1 MIYQLS
7 QVSNRDTQVLY
18 FYRILRHAGTDLGAI
33 YRYDNPEV
41 YQLSQVVEATIDDKT
56 WFEYHL
62 SAKEKSNRIPYLE
75 FSSTDEVELKHIEDL
90 VEVEVKDN
98 ELILRGDTDELSENT
113 SVAVYWLPSL
123 AYIDKLQKQIE
134 SIIEDL
140 KKRAKKD
147 ADLIDKMSVN
157 AGYVMNLKGVVPNLV
172 NIGEDEVGLIY
183 DDSHYMLSGS
193 LDEQTLVNPPQSV
206 VSSLLKSHK
215 GILIISDRL
224 REDKVYQGFYGGCI
238 RLSGLFKT
246 LVLKDI
252 TSTLFLD
259 NLTADRVIIE
269 NCPAVIFRKTL
280 KEAGYS
286 GKVIRL
292 ELRNSYLTIN
302 QSIEIRDIWCYRRS
316 TVVMKAGKIHTI
328 GFIEAGSTLFYD
340 TPTSENEIELING
353 NQLQGLF
360 YASNPPKS
368 KLYLEEIFLAKKPIS
383 FQRGTVEDPV
393 PISKAEVSI
402 YLKNSGT
409 PGSGSGSGLGGRIYS
424 PFTDWYWSGDS
435 RTVQLIAA
443 TGTDGAGYG
452 GQALPT
458 LQQVQS
464 EIESQ
469 GVQHNI
475 ILWWGVNGLG
485 YGASEYANVYKDIAN
500 NVGDNAMV
508 FVATVGHCPD
518 GTGSGKC
525 DGGAGQ
531 PLDEFNKD
539 IEQFNEDLK
548 SALSGVSNIHILDVA
563 KYIKELEKDKG
574 AAWLTGDNLHY
585 KPEASQMIY
594 DWVCSQITNQQGVP
608 VDDRYTPFPEY
619 INMDLSDSYMG
630 ILPAIADISQNVGLG
645 IMYGISIREYGNN
658 PVSWLY
664 ARMFRTYLML
674 GYYIRFS
681 HDLTEEGRALLNP
694 PTGAWSFGTFYNES
708 GLLDTVRSQ
717 GTQEGLENFY
727 YMLKY
732 GGVMTGYTSD
742 MDDFDK
748 MRIIAGGGPTGNNSE
763 TGCPQD
769 GNFHENYYSAGIVD
783 ARWIYDSPSPW
794 IPYGTGR
801 MTYYS
806 DKSTYNSQELN
817 PNI

>member
-62 SAKEKSNRIPYLE
+62 SAKEKSNKIPYLE

-215 GILIISDRL
+215 GILTISDRL

-402 YLKNSGT
+402 YLKNSGK
-409 PGSGSGSGLGGRIYS
+409 PGSGSGSGGRIYS

-585 KPEASQMIY
+585 KPEVSQMIY
-594 DWVCSQITNQQGVP
+594 DWVCSQITNQQGG
-608 VDDRYTPFPEY
+608 DFPDAPETTNAGKIWNWFKY
-619 INMDLSDSYMG
+619 AGIPNVSTRPELIAGIIGNCQIESYM
-630 ILPAIADISQNVGLG
+630 AIDLLGSGSGFYGPWCESNAGFRTTMTNAGYSFHSYTYSPGDDSAAIPTIFNWLTQQSESWVNWLVDVIDQVAEQTGEAGARAYAELFCVCVERCTPGEGSVIDPGVYQIMIDYYHTTYLYQAISARRDAAADI
-645 IMYGISIREYGNN
+645 
-658 PVSWLY
+658 
-664 ARMFRTYLML
+664 
-674 GYYIRFS
+674 
-681 HDLTEEGRALLNP
+681 
-694 PTGAWSFGTFYNES
+694 YN
-708 GLLDTVRSQ
+708 Q
-717 GTQEGLENFY
+717 F
-727 YMLKY
+727 M
-732 GGVMTGYTSD
+732 GG
-742 MDDFDK
+742 
-748 MRIIAGGGPTGNNSE
+748 
-763 TGCPQD
+763 
-769 GNFHENYYSAGIVD
+769 
-783 ARWIYDSPSPW
+783 
-794 IPYGTGR
+794 
-801 MTYYS
+801 
-806 DKSTYNSQELN
+806 
-817 PNI
+817 

>member
-62 SAKEKSNRIPYLE
+62 SAKEKSNKIPYLE

-215 GILIISDRL
+215 GVLIISDRL

-252 TSTLFLD
+252 TSILFLD

-409 PGSGSGSGLGGRIYS
+409 PGSGSGSGSGGRIYS

-443 TGTDGAGYG
+443 TGTDGVGYG

-594 DWVCSQITNQQGVP
+594 DWVCSQITNQQGGDFPDAPETTNAGKIWNWFKYAGIPNVSTRP
-608 VDDRYTPFPEY
+608 ELIAGIIGNCQAESGMAIDLLGSGDGFYGPWCESNSGFITTMTNAGYSFHSYTYSPGDDSAAIPTIFNWLTQQSESWVQWLVDVIDQVAEQTGEAGARAYAELFCVCVERCVRGEGSVIDPGVY
-619 INMDLSDSYMG
+619 
-630 ILPAIADISQNVGLG
+630 Q
-645 IMYGISIREYGNN
+645 IMIDYYH
-658 PVSWLY
+658 
-664 ARMFRTYLML
+664 RTYLYQM
-674 GYYIRFS
+674 I
-681 HDLTEEGRALLNP
+681 
-694 PTGAWSFGTFYNES
+694 GTRRDNAANIYN
-708 GLLDTVRSQ
+708 Q
-717 GTQEGLENFY
+717 F
-727 YMLKY
+727 M
-732 GGVMTGYTSD
+732 GG
-742 MDDFDK
+742 
-748 MRIIAGGGPTGNNSE
+748 
-763 TGCPQD
+763 
-769 GNFHENYYSAGIVD
+769 
-783 ARWIYDSPSPW
+783 
-794 IPYGTGR
+794 
-801 MTYYS
+801 
-806 DKSTYNSQELN
+806 
-817 PNI
+817 

>member
-33 YRYDNPEV
+33 YMYDNPEV

-62 SAKEKSNRIPYLE
+62 SAKEKSNKIPYLE

-215 GILIISDRL
+215 GILTISDRL

-340 TPTSENEIELING
+340 TPTSENEIELVNG

-360 YASNPPKS
+360 YVSNPPKS

-402 YLKNSGT
+402 YLKNSGK
-409 PGSGSGSGLGGRIYS
+409 PGSGSGSGGRIYS

-594 DWVCSQITNQQGVP
+594 DWVCSQITNQQGG
-608 VDDRYTPFPEY
+608 DFPDAPETTNAGKIWNWFKY
-619 INMDLSDSYMG
+619 AGIPNVSTRPELIAGIIGNCQIESYM
-630 ILPAIADISQNVGLG
+630 AIDLLGSGSGFYGPWCESNAGFRTTMTNAGYSFHSYTYSPGDDSAAIPTIFNWLTQQSESWVNWLVDVIDQVAEQTGEAGARAYAELFCVCVERCTPGEGSVIDPGVYQIMIDYYHTTYLYQAISARRDAAADI
-645 IMYGISIREYGNN
+645 
-658 PVSWLY
+658 
-664 ARMFRTYLML
+664 
-674 GYYIRFS
+674 
-681 HDLTEEGRALLNP
+681 
-694 PTGAWSFGTFYNES
+694 YN
-708 GLLDTVRSQ
+708 Q
-717 GTQEGLENFY
+717 F
-727 YMLKY
+727 M
-732 GGVMTGYTSD
+732 GG
-742 MDDFDK
+742 
-748 MRIIAGGGPTGNNSE
+748 
-763 TGCPQD
+763 
-769 GNFHENYYSAGIVD
+769 
-783 ARWIYDSPSPW
+783 
-794 IPYGTGR
+794 
-801 MTYYS
+801 
-806 DKSTYNSQELN
+806 
-817 PNI
+817 

>member
-62 SAKEKSNRIPYLE
+62 SAKEKSNKIPYLE

-215 GILIISDRL
+215 GILTISDRL

-402 YLKNSGT
+402 YLKNSGK
-409 PGSGSGSGLGGRIYS
+409 PGSGSGSGGRIYS

-585 KPEASQMIY
+585 KPEVSQMIY
-594 DWVCSQITNQQGVP
+594 DWVCSQITNQQGG
-608 VDDRYTPFPEY
+608 DFPDAPETTNAGKIWNWFKY
-619 INMDLSDSYMG
+619 AGIPNVSTRPELIAGIIGNCQIESYM
-630 ILPAIADISQNVGLG
+630 AIDLLG
-645 IMYGISIREYGNN
+645 SGSGFYGPWCESNAG
-658 PVSWLY
+658 
-664 ARMFRTYLML
+664 FRTTMTNA
-674 GYYIRFS
+674 GYSFHSYTYSPGDDSAAIPTIFNW
-681 HDLTEEGRALLNP
+681 LTQQSESWVNWLVDVIDQVAEQTGEAGARAYAELFCVCVERCTPGEGSVIDP
-694 PTGAWSFGTFYNES
+694 
-708 GLLDTVRSQ
+708 
-717 GTQEGLENFY
+717 
-727 YMLKY
+727 
-732 GGVMTGYTSD
+732 GVY
-742 MDDFDK
+742 
-748 MRIIAGGGPTGNNSE
+748 
-763 TGCPQD
+763 Q
-769 GNFHENYYSAGIVD
+769 
-783 ARWIYDSPSPW
+783 
-794 IPYGTGR
+794 
-801 MTYYS
+801 
-806 DKSTYNSQELN
+806 
-817 PNI
+817 

>member
-33 YRYDNPEV
+33 YRYDKPEV

-62 SAKEKSNRIPYLE
+62 TAKEKSNRIPYLE

-215 GILIISDRL
+215 GILTISDRL

-402 YLKNSGT
+402 YLKNSGK
-409 PGSGSGSGLGGRIYS
+409 PGSGSGSGGRIYS

-539 IEQFNEDLK
+539 IEKFNEDLK

-594 DWVCSQITNQQGVP
+594 DWVCSQITNQQGG
-608 VDDRYTPFPEY
+608 DFPDAPETTNAGKIWNWFKY
-619 INMDLSDSYMG
+619 AGIPNVSNRPELIAGIIGNCQIESYM
-630 ILPAIADISQNVGLG
+630 AIDLLGSGSGFYGPWCESNAGFRTTMTNAGYSFHSYTYSPGDDSAAIPTIFNWLTQQSESWVKWLVDVIDQVAEQTGEAGARAYAELFCVCVERCTPGEGSVIDPGVYQIMIDYYHTAYLYQAISARRDAAADI
-645 IMYGISIREYGNN
+645 
-658 PVSWLY
+658 
-664 ARMFRTYLML
+664 
-674 GYYIRFS
+674 
-681 HDLTEEGRALLNP
+681 
-694 PTGAWSFGTFYNES
+694 YN
-708 GLLDTVRSQ
+708 Q
-717 GTQEGLENFY
+717 F
-727 YMLKY
+727 M
-732 GGVMTGYTSD
+732 GG
-742 MDDFDK
+742 
-748 MRIIAGGGPTGNNSE
+748 
-763 TGCPQD
+763 
-769 GNFHENYYSAGIVD
+769 
-783 ARWIYDSPSPW
+783 
-794 IPYGTGR
+794 
-801 MTYYS
+801 
-806 DKSTYNSQELN
+806 
-817 PNI
+817 

>member
-594 DWVCSQITNQQGVP
+594 DWVCSQITNQQGG
-608 VDDRYTPFPEY
+608 DFPDAPETTNAGKIWNWFKY
-619 INMDLSDSYMG
+619 AGIPNVSNRPELIAGIIGNCQIESYM
-630 ILPAIADISQNVGLG
+630 AIDLLGSGSGFYGPWCESNAGFRTTMTNAGYSFHSYTYSPGDDSAAIPTIFNWLTQQSESWVKWLVDVIDQVAEQTGEAGARAYAELFCVCVERCTPGEGSVIDPGVYQIMIDYYHTTYLYQAISARRDAAADI
-645 IMYGISIREYGNN
+645 
-658 PVSWLY
+658 
-664 ARMFRTYLML
+664 
-674 GYYIRFS
+674 
-681 HDLTEEGRALLNP
+681 
-694 PTGAWSFGTFYNES
+694 YN
-708 GLLDTVRSQ
+708 Q
-717 GTQEGLENFY
+717 F
-727 YMLKY
+727 M
-732 GGVMTGYTSD
+732 GG
-742 MDDFDK
+742 
-748 MRIIAGGGPTGNNSE
+748 
-763 TGCPQD
+763 
-769 GNFHENYYSAGIVD
+769 
-783 ARWIYDSPSPW
+783 
-794 IPYGTGR
+794 
-801 MTYYS
+801 
-806 DKSTYNSQELN
+806 
-817 PNI
+817 